1 LRNHSRS
8 VGQGAIPRPP
18 GDERRGVAASS
29 SLDTARRPACGTG
42 SRAAPLRR
50 CCTSDEGFRVSA
62 PFPWTRCGR
71 KRSRLARRRMPSSD
85 GAPRR
90 WSWMANAAI
99 PLTQTADRITE
110 LIQAP
115 EHVVAAG
122 GARRARPSRTKP
134 QQAAPE
140 VGSSWLILISA
151 RRPQT
156 CRAVAW
162 DVRRGRMARWLPWRM
177 RIAPGCANH
186 LDAKIL
192 GSGYGAWLLGA
203 RGGVSSGPIPCSGVR
218 AGGLSSVI
226 SWSGDVCDRLGG
238 VRNT

>member
-1 LRNHSRS
+1 LLHPRHSTLPAGRHAAPVPELLHFGGAVRQMTDSASAPLFHGPDVAGNVLDLHAAGCRRAMGHPDAGHGWRTQRS
-8 VGQGAIPRPP
+8 LSRRPP
-18 GDERRGVAASS
+18 
-29 SLDTARRPACGTG
+29 TG
-42 SRAAPLRR
+42 SP
-50 CCTSDEGFRVSA
+50 SSF
-62 PFPWTRCGR
+62 
-71 KRSRLARRRMPSSD
+71 RRRSTLSRQVER
-85 GAPRR
+85 A
-90 WSWMANAAI
+90 
-99 PLTQTADRITE
+99 
-110 LIQAP
+110 
-115 EHVVAAG
+115 
-122 GARRARPSRTKP
+122 ARPSRTKP